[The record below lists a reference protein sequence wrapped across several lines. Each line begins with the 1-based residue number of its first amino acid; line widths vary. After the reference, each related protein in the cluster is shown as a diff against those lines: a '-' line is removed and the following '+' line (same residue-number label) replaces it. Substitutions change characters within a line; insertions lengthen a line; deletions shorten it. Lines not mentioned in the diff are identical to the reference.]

1 MKNRAD
7 PPDRVRRLAVQ
18 SLLAVEKGEFLNR
31 ILDEVRG
38 ELKYE
43 EYAPQRLHFLTT
55 GTVKWMRKLDYELN
69 LRLPKGIDSLP
80 PPCRAILRLALFE
93 LRMTDAPDYAVV
105 NTAVHLTQSLNLGG
119 LSGLVNGV
127 LREAGRSGEPD
138 PPEGDLEKLSI
149 SASHPLWLIEKVSER
164 FGFESA
170 SALAEW
176 NNEAAPL
183 WVRIN
188 GLNTTIAEATERLGE
203 QGVEIRSESLL
214 PGYLL
219 LDSSIPPGDLKG
231 IEEGWLTVQDP
242 SAGLA
247 SYLLDP
253 VQGMR
258 VTDICAAPGGKST
271 HMAELGGIEVEIVVT
286 DSDRQRL
293 KRLRQNIE
301 RHRSRQITV
310 LDYEEVMAG
319 RGSYDGVIV
328 DVPCSNLGVLR
339 RRADARWRIQEKD
352 LNHLAEIQVQLLE
365 KGAEL
370 VRPGGVLVYSTC
382 TFTSE
387 ENEKVIDKFLSDHID
402 FEPGVVPSAIPETF
416 RAANGTVS
424 SLPWKHGIDGAFAA
438 RLIRKD
444 SRPYEP
450 NERQQ
455 RCQR

>member
-7 PPDRVRRLAVQ
+7 PPDRVRRLAVKV
-18 SLLAVEKGEFLNR
+18 LLAVEKGEFLDR

-38 ELKYE
+38 ELE
-43 EYAPQRLHFLTT
+43 DDEYSPQRLHFLTT
-55 GTVKWMRKLDYELN
+55 GTVKWKRRLDYELD
-69 LRLPKGIDSLP
+69 LRLPEGIDSLP
-80 PPCRAILRLALFE
+80 TPCRAVLRLALFE
-93 LRMTDAPDYAVV
+93 LRWTDAPDYAVV
-105 NTAVHLTQSLNLGG
+105 DTAVHLTRSLNLGG

-127 LREAGRSGEPD
+127 LREAGRRGEPD

-149 SASHPLWLIEKVSER
+149 CASHPLWLIEKVSER

-176 NNEAAPL
+176 NNEAPPL

-188 GLNTTIAEATERLGE
+188 RLNTTIDEAAEKLGG
-203 QGVEIRSESLL
+203 QGVEILSESLL

-219 LDSSIPPGDLKG
+219 LDSSIPPGDLRG

-247 SYLLDP
+247 SYLLEP
-253 VQGMR
+253 VPGMR
-258 VTDICAAPGGKST
+258 VADICAAPGGKST
-271 HMAELGGIEVEIVVT
+271 HLAELGGTEFEIVAT

-293 KRLRQNIE
+293 KRLKQNIE
-301 RHRSRQITV
+301 RHRSRRLSV
-310 LDYEEVMAG
+310 RDYEEVLDG
-319 RGSYDGVIV
+319 RGLFDGVIV

-339 RRADARWRIQEKD
+339 RRADARWRIGEKD
-352 LNHLAEIQVQLLE
+352 LYRLAEIQFHLLE

-370 VRPGGVLVYSTC
+370 VRPGGALVYSTC

-387 ENEKVIDKFLSDHID
+387 ENEKVIDRFLSDHID
-402 FEPGVVPSAIPETF
+402 FEPGMVPPAVPVTF
-416 RAANGTVS
+416 RREGGTVS

-438 RLIRKD
+438 RLIRL
-444 SRPYEP
+444 EG
-450 NERQQ
+450 
-455 RCQR
+455 